1 MIDPLWK
8 WRSEPPVE
16 HSPDGRE
23 ALLAGDLETAGRI
36 FAQSD
41 HAGDLV
47 GLGDVQTL
55 LGEVPVEPYERAA
68 RIAPTNPFVAC
79 GLSQSLVLRG
89 ESGRAVEL
97 LERVPDDPVVRYHLA
112 GALLCLADEVRSV
125 TRDERLVITSRPQF
139 DVCSNVAERVAATAR
154 DPAQLAAAEQ
164 LRAQIRDGAR
174 LVWYPEGMAMVLL
187 AVAMGVGL
195 LMVVFGG
202 ANYLVPLV
210 VAGALVGAGGVF
222 AIVWGFRRQAWQVRA
237 RQVGATV
244 WRHGIR

>member
-8 WRSEPPVE
+8 WRSEPAVE
-16 HSPDGRE
+16 YSPEGRE
-23 ALLAGDLETAGRI
+23 ALLAGDLEAAGRI
-36 FAQSD
+36 FARSE

-47 GLGDVQTL
+47 GLGDVHTL

-68 RIAPTNPFVAC
+68 RIAPTSPFVAC

-89 ESGRAVEL
+89 AAAHAVEL
-97 LERVPDDPVVRYHLA
+97 LERMPDDPVVRYHLA

-125 TRDERLVITSRPQF
+125 TRDERFEITSRAQF
-139 DVCSNVAERVAATAR
+139 DVCSDVAERVAAIAH
-154 DPAQLAAAEQ
+154 DPQQIAAAEQ
-164 LRAQIRDGAR
+164 LRARIRDGAR
-174 LVWYPEGMAMVLL
+174 LVWYPEAMAMTLL

-202 ANYLVPLV
+202 ANYLVLLV

-222 AIVWGFRRQAWQVRA
+222 AIVWGFRRQQWQVRA
-237 RQVGATV
+237 RQVGTTV
-244 WRHGIR
+244 WRHGIQ